1 MFRSAASSD
10 SPASSYVAPIV
21 DLSSVPAST
30 APISLVKKKTRK
42 AFVPGYGAVKSDFDG
57 RSVCSSA
64 DNGVAQ
70 VSQPVPRF
78 INVPSQE
85 PSTTSS
91 PQEGVSAVIS
101 RVESI
106 DEAVTPEVMNE
117 LVEPVPETAETEP
130 RHIEV
135 QIHPT
140 KNVTQGDA
148 VNVADEETI
157 RGESSHLSEE
167 STIQADLTKV
177 ADQDTSPDSHSEDV
191 KALIHQQTELRKTHV
206 SLKSR
211 LADLVTRQDA
221 LCEEEKFEEAEALDS
236 ELRAVRDEL
245 HRINSELSISL
256 PARLAAARAAAS
268 AQLDVLLRMKVEHLT
283 ALRDASSVEQ
293 TRFEA
298 TKKALQHRL
307 AVAVKVDEQFAE
319 QENDVGALREALVAR
334 QTELESRIEAE
345 SQNLISDKKSA
356 ELEYAQ
362 VDKLIGDLQTQLAEA
377 MAKRSE
383 CAMRLSGAEMRLT
396 SVRAQYVDELEDVEV
411 QSAQVE
417 AAVRALTEAK
427 EAMGGGDKAAIEKEL
442 ADLNIDAED
451 SQGSSMLEIAGL
463 EADVRDFEA
472 LISAQ
477 SKWDSEFA
485 VMVEAVS
492 VIREQAI
499 EASEE
504 TQMLLESLTDAEK
517 QVDTFRAK
525 VAEMKIRLPEL
536 EENKRVAVASRA
548 YKDAKELTA
557 EIKDIADQVDGAEA
571 KLTELRASAKSA
583 RVVLQSATKTEEELA
598 VQRDAAE
605 LGFAVKETEWLK
617 SKVTDIQRLIGE
629 VTNAK
634 VLATLREELSIAES
648 QLGDNVRAPIEVTP
662 QEGGDVSE

>member
-64 DNGVAQ
+64 DNGVGQ
-70 VSQPVPRF
+70 VPQPVPRF

-91 PQEGVSAVIS
+91 PPEGVSAVVS

-117 LVEPVPETAETEP
+117 LVEPMPETAETEP
-130 RHIEV
+130 PHIEV

-140 KNVTQGDA
+140 DAAQEDA
-148 VNVADEETI
+148 VNVADEETV

-177 ADQDTSPDSHSEDV
+177 PDQDTSPDSHSEDV
-191 KALIHQQTELRKTHV
+191 KALMHQQSELRKTHV

-236 ELRAVRDEL
+236 ELRTVRDEL

-662 QEGGDVSE
+662 HEGGNVSE